1 MYIFFSVTE
10 VEELFTTYDYKQLIK
25 AVEAHVND
33 CAKSQNVRVLG
44 VMAYYNP
51 ESNKGVVHIDDSYRS
66 VYVPPLQHAYG
77 SEDVTVKFSN

>member
-25 AVEAHVND
+25 AVEAHVNE
-33 CAKSQNVRVLG
+33 CAKSQNVRASG

-51 ESNKGVVHIDDSYRS
+51 QSNQGVVHIDETYRS
-66 VYVPPLQHAYG
+66 VYVPPIQHAYG
-77 SEDVTVKFSN
+77 TDFITIKFK

>member
-25 AVEAHVND
+25 AVEAHVNE
-33 CAKSQNVRVLG
+33 CAKSQNVRASG

-51 ESNKGVVHIDDSYRS
+51 QSNQGVVHIDESYRS
-66 VYVPPLQHAYG
+66 VYVPPIQHAYG
-77 SEDVTVKFSN
+77 SEEVTVKLSN